1 MKEKLI
7 YILIQIERSTQITLV
22 FYDNYEYENDYTT
35 LSFPDDY
42 NGINEYYFFV
52 KLDYGKNLLL
62 ILIFYVE

>member
-22 FYDNYEYENDYTT
+22 FYDNYEYKNDYTT
-35 LSFPDDY
+35 LSFSDDY

-62 ILIFYVE
+62 ILIFK